1 VFDFV
6 SRRKWFFLASG
17 LVILIGIISLIA
29 SGLNLGIEFSSG
41 TTMTLV
47 FKDEVGEGALRDEF
61 TSLDHPNASIQHSA
75 KDAFLLDL
83 ELPMD
88 PKERGKEKDQLAE
101 DLQARFDT
109 TIRIADFGAD
119 GNATSPAGDATSPVG
134 NTTLALIFGE
144 TVDQSDLSDRLDDL
158 GYSWGNIE
166 STTLDSFLIRSETIY
181 TDEQVEIE
189 QALEEEFGLLDSLDV
204 YSISPEVATERV
216 QYTTYA
222 VIAAAAGI
230 LLYIIWAFRKLVHPI
245 SYGACAIVA
254 LVHDALIV
262 LGIFSLFKL
271 EVNSMFI
278 IALLTVIGYSVNNTI
293 VVFDRIRENRRRD
306 INADFASVVNV
317 SLTETLARSLNT
329 SLTTS
334 FVLVALLLF
343 GGATISAFVLAL
355 TIGVIV
361 GTYSSLFIASP
372 LLVSWERGELRRL
385 FDWIPLRRGQG

>member
-6 SRRKWFFLASG
+6 TRRKWFFLASG

-47 FKDEVGEGALRDEF
+47 FEDEVGEAALRDQF
-61 TSLDHPNASIQHSA
+61 TSLDHSNASIQHSA
-75 KDAFLLDL
+75 KDAFLLGM
-83 ELPMD
+83 ELPLD

-101 DLQARFDT
+101 ALQARFDT
-109 TIRIADFGAD
+109 TIRIADFSAV
-119 GNATSPAGDATSPVG
+119 GNTTSPVG
-134 NTTLALIFGE
+134 NATLALIFGK
-144 TVDQSDLSDRLDDL
+144 TVGQGDLSDKLADL
-158 GYSWGNIE
+158 GYSGFSIE
-166 STTLDSFLIRSETIY
+166 STTLDSYLIRTETID
-181 TDEQVEIE
+181 TQEEDEIK

-204 YSISPEVATERV
+204 YSISPEVAAERV

-230 LLYIIWAFRKLVHPI
+230 LLYITWAFRKLGRPI
-245 SYGACAIVA
+245 SYGVCAIVA

-262 LGIFSLFKL
+262 LGVFSLFSL

-306 INADFASVVNV
+306 INVDFASVVNA
-317 SLTETLARSLNT
+317 SLTETLGRSLST
-329 SLTTS
+329 SLTTL
-334 FVLVALLLF
+334 FVLLALLLF
-343 GGATISAFVLAL
+343 GGATISNFVLAL

-361 GTYSSLFIASP
+361 GTYSSLFIAGP
-372 LLVSWERGELRRL
+372 LVVSWERGELRRL
-385 FDWIPLRRGQG
+385 FNWIPLRREQG

>member
-1 VFDFV
+1 MFDFV
-6 SRRKWFFLASG
+6 TRRKWFFLASG

-47 FKDEVGEGALRDEF
+47 FEDEVGEAALRDQF
-61 TSLDHPNASIQHSA
+61 TSLDHSNASIQHSA
-75 KDAFLLDL
+75 KDAFLLGM
-83 ELPMD
+83 ELPLD

-101 DLQARFDT
+101 ALQARFDT
-109 TIRIADFGAD
+109 TIRIADFSAV
-119 GNATSPAGDATSPVG
+119 GNTTSPVG
-134 NTTLALIFGE
+134 NATLALIFGK
-144 TVDQSDLSDRLDDL
+144 TVGQGDLSDKLADL
-158 GYSWGNIE
+158 GYSGFSIE
-166 STTLDSFLIRSETIY
+166 STTLDSYLIRTETID
-181 TDEQVEIE
+181 TQEEDEIK

-204 YSISPEVATERV
+204 YSISPEVAAERV

-230 LLYIIWAFRKLVHPI
+230 LLYITWAFRKLVRPI
-245 SYGACAIVA
+245 SYGVCAIVA

-262 LGIFSLFKL
+262 LGVFSLFSL

-306 INADFASVVNV
+306 INVDFASVVNA
-317 SLTETLARSLNT
+317 SLTETLGRSLST
-329 SLTTS
+329 SLTTL
-334 FVLVALLLF
+334 FVLLALLLF
-343 GGATISAFVLAL
+343 GGATISNFVLAL

-361 GTYSSLFIASP
+361 GTYSSLFIAGP
-372 LLVSWERGELRRL
+372 LVVSWERGELRRL
-385 FDWIPLRRGQG
+385 FNWIPLRREQG

>member
-119 GNATSPAGDATSPVG
+119 GNATSLAGDATSPVG

>member
-6 SRRKWFFLASG
+6 TRRKWFFLASG

-47 FKDEVGEGALRDEF
+47 FEDEVGEAALRDQF
-61 TSLDHPNASIQHSA
+61 TSLDHSNASIQHSA
-75 KDAFLLDL
+75 KDAFLLGM
-83 ELPMD
+83 ELPLD

-101 DLQARFDT
+101 ALQARFDT
-109 TIRIADFGAD
+109 TIRIADFSAV
-119 GNATSPAGDATSPVG
+119 GNTTSPVG
-134 NTTLALIFGE
+134 NATLALIFGK
-144 TVDQSDLSDRLDDL
+144 TVGQGDLSDKLADL
-158 GYSWGNIE
+158 GYSGFSIE
-166 STTLDSFLIRSETIY
+166 STTLDSYLIRTETID
-181 TDEQVEIE
+181 TQEEDEIK

-204 YSISPEVATERV
+204 YSISPEVAAERV

-230 LLYIIWAFRKLVHPI
+230 LLYITWAFRKLVRPI
-245 SYGACAIVA
+245 SYGVCAIVA

-262 LGIFSLFKL
+262 LGVFSLFSL

-306 INADFASVVNV
+306 INVDFASVVNA
-317 SLTETLARSLNT
+317 SLTETLGRSLST
-329 SLTTS
+329 SLTTL
-334 FVLVALLLF
+334 FVLLALLLF
-343 GGATISAFVLAL
+343 GGATISNFVLAL

-361 GTYSSLFIASP
+361 GTYSSLFIAGP
-372 LLVSWERGELRRL
+372 LVVSWERGELRRL
-385 FDWIPLRRGQG
+385 FNWIPLRREQG

>member
-1 VFDFV
+1 MFDFV